1 MNDEG
6 NHNIWRS
13 YSDMMSGLLL
23 LFVLIMA
30 VCLMQA
36 QKNYNDKLAEQAS
49 RLETQDELEQTQSA
63 LSTKESELEQQ
74 SLTLTDLQSALE
86 RQAATLS
93 TRESE
98 LAQAQA
104 TLEEQRA
111 LLAQQES
118 ELEVRDAALVTS
130 QQKLDEQ
137 NQLMSEQQQKI
148 DQIIGVKADLI
159 DSLNKEFAAN
169 QINVQIDSQTGA
181 IVLDSSVLFDLD
193 EFVLTQEGED
203 TLSQILPVY
212 CQVLLSEEYLPYVA
226 EVIIDGY
233 TDSQGDYLT
242 NLTLSQSRAY
252 AVAEYLLEISGG
264 FLDNEHARQLQE
276 KLTANGRSESN
287 LILGDDGKEDRDA
300 SRRVEVKF
308 RLKDE
313 EMIQELSDII
323 ADARMTGETGG

>member
-6 NHNIWRS
+6 AHNIWRS

-74 SLTLTDLQSALE
+74 SLTLTDLQNALE
-86 RQAATLS
+86 LQAATLS

-104 TLEEQRA
+104 TLEEQRT

-137 NQLMSEQQQKI
+137 NELPAILSPCHQRLPPTFSNPGKI
-148 DQIIGVKADLI
+148 A
-159 DSLNKEFAAN
+159 
-169 QINVQIDSQTGA
+169 QTDIERCFGNRKPRPA
-181 IVLDSSVLFDLD
+181 QHD
-193 EFVLTQEGED
+193 
-203 TLSQILPVY
+203 
-212 CQVLLSEEYLPYVA
+212 
-226 EVIIDGY
+226 
-233 TDSQGDYLT
+233 
-242 NLTLSQSRAY
+242 
-252 AVAEYLLEISGG
+252 
-264 FLDNEHARQLQE
+264 
-276 KLTANGRSESN
+276 ESN
-287 LILGDDGKEDRDA
+287 HKHKCIEDA
-300 SRRVEVKF
+300 LCKIQRRHPSH
-308 RLKDE
+308 D
-313 EMIQELSDII
+313 
-323 ADARMTGETGG
+323 